1 MGFFR
6 VAFPQT
12 EAAFEELE
20 LDLQLKYKAQYWY
33 SISTGLIFEKT
44 LKVSVNRRLAAA
56 LEEGDGKTPS
66 WLQWE
71 EEQTLNGIKERR
83 KQLHTEMASVQRW
96 VHISR
101 KYTCGLTKIHEGSK
115 KQPLSWRIQNSKQ
128 EISDWEGR
136 KVWGQDTGLGLWTSR
151 MVSWYIKD
159 QDAHGE
165 AGMRPP
171 NTTHRQTNQLGHQAG
186 YLLPWWLQTP
196 VHGSA
201 SKDKEEE

>member
-20 LDLQLKYKAQYWY
+20 LDLQLRYKAQYWR
-33 SISTGLIFEKT
+33 SISTGLIFEKK

-56 LEEGDGKTPS
+56 LKEGDGKTPS

-101 KYTCGLTKIHEGSK
+101 KYTYGLTKIHEGSK

-136 KVWGQDTGLGLWTSR
+136 KVWAQDTGLGLWTSR
-151 MVSWYIKD
+151 RVSWCIKD
-159 QDAHGE
+159 QPGCTWGGWHE
-165 AGMRPP
+165 ATQHHTQANQPAGAPSRISAAMVAA
-171 NTTHRQTNQLGHQAG
+171 NT
-186 YLLPWWLQTP
+186 
-196 VHGSA
+196 SA
-201 SKDKEEE
+201 WIS